1 MPEFIR
7 VNYDTDRRV
16 FLNGEELGRTNEIL
30 NSGAGP
36 FRVDMGVPVTYEP
49 SFRRVNPSGTSSDTP
64 LEVDFKPKSAV
75 T

>member
-7 VNYDTDRRV
+7 VNYETDRRV

-36 FRVDMGVPVTYEP
+36 FRVDLGVPVTYEP
-49 SFRRVNPSGTSSDTP
+49 RFRRVSPSGTSSDEP
-64 LEVDFKPKSAV
+64 EEVSFTPKSAAP
-75 T
+75 